1 MARRM
6 YRTMIEH
13 HKEDVGSAGDF
24 NSFLQLSKEVD
35 KYQGYVDKVVIHY
48 LLEDRAPEGGTDS
61 PNLFSNLGFGLLFA
75 ATHAAALE
83 TVDGESGL
91 LDPNDIINVRARH
104 GTAGSVTLP
113 IKRVIREN
121 NADPDE
127 KDGLIKLY
135 LKTPDVVDDDHI
147 IVRFYCE
154 IYGRYVEGTG
164 L

>member
-1 MARRM
+1 M
-6 YRTMIEH
+6 
-13 HKEDVGSAGDF
+13 
-24 NSFLQLSKEVD
+24 
-35 KYQGYVDKVVIHY
+35 
-48 LLEDRAPEGGTDS
+48 
-61 PNLFSNLGFGLLFA
+61 GFGLLFA
-75 ATHAAALE
+75 ATHASALE

-121 NADPDE
+121 NSDPDE

-135 LKTPDVVDDDHI
+135 LKTPDVVEDDHI